1 MVECIPD
8 GRLLAW
14 LVFHGSFPGIHA
26 GDRALRSGQDVIEEP
41 AGASAFERADLEKV
55 EIGLLSVRCEVFLE
69 AGDVPGKP
77 INGEGGGHF
86 AWGVG
91 GGCRA
96 DEFVWR
102 IRGCRV
108 LS

>member
-1 MVECIPD
+1 
-8 GRLLAW
+8 
-14 LVFHGSFPGIHA
+14 
-26 GDRALRSGQDVIEEP
+26 
-41 AGASAFERADLEKV
+41 
-55 EIGLLSVRCEVFLE
+55 LSVRCEVFLE